1 MAAVV
6 SLFDLANL
14 AIGSPE
20 VGAVNFNAL
29 HALLHAILRHLKIE
43 DVTAEWRD
51 EEPQA
56 PSRQPPHVREKPSPY
71 HHMED
76 KLRDI
81 ERQMAV
87 LSQLPTGADLLTRSG
102 PGSTPVSDMWQMMQL
117 AKRVEAN
124 SDGTS
129 KAMTLIQDV
138 LKEIN
143 ELKSS
148 RDGLWDETR
157 RLREQLSELNMKELL
172 DKTAALEKCCHR
184 VDNLEKLLHD
194 LQARMSLYPEDLDK
208 FITWEI
214 LQATLVD
221 ERAQLQEQLK
231 APRSKAQTPD
241 QAPGQ
246 FQVMLGA
253 PSATPPSA
261 QESSSSPAQP
271 QAPESQPEAE
281 TPLPFASPSQSPL
294 PQGSPTPGP
303 AASVPVP
310 GSSPGQTSQTHPS
323 GTPAQVPSPVHPGA
337 ASPDS
342 PILAGPAPSGASPPC
357 DAASPPRAQSTPSSG
372 GPSARGS
379 SRASSGA
386 DRYPETVEALRHVGQ
401 LKERHDALEERV
413 ELLERS
419 KAELSQLQQLRE
431 HLAELAKRDL
441 PDNLLEQL
449 NCLTATVESLS
460 TDREKQREFQKLFQ
474 TLAGAS
480 PGKGEKAE
488 QGQTVDGEISF
499 QILYLRSAVQ
509 DLEREVEELKREK
522 QGRKERK
529 EQPST
534 RTDKHLQEQLD
545 KLRVTLESTI
555 SSSSTLLQRSL
566 AQQEERQGQGAEELG
581 GRRGDRSLGSRG
593 EKEDTTYPSCCVDVS
608 RKVSQ
613 LFQRYEELQGLVS
626 SHLSRQGDR
635 VRTGPLSQN
644 SEVITQVQH
653 AILQLQA
660 ECEKLSS
667 TASHLLQEHGQKQQD
682 IAHLYKSMEILEEK
696 KADKDRV
703 EMDIDVKADKR
714 ALELKEQD
722 WQRVIEKISAEMD
735 CKLDR
740 IELEPLKRQLE
751 DRWKAIRKQLQEQ
764 PTPQYELDDAAGIR
778 KQLVARFHC
787 ISCDRPVDMLTPG
800 PHVVTMPSVP
810 SLPLHKSSRP
820 YTVYELEQVRQHCR
834 SLKPGSNQ
842 IHFEMAASEKRM
854 VHTRQLHTLLCR
866 QIDRVQSQFRGSE
879 RVSSQGYREH
889 SQMRCTTATG
899 LPHRASDSVPRHE
912 RIPELSDYGY
922 LAVSRSCGGSH
933 TLTFPSRR
941 YTRLQHIA
949 HFIQAEE
956 EAQPAPILRHQPEE
970 VDILG
975 LDGHI
980 YKGRLDTRVTSRTEA
995 KLPTISLKDS
1005 SNRNKDRATR
1015 SLPQKPST
1023 PEMSTGAPS
1032 RPQSA
1037 KTQRS
1042 RSASARSFRDRPMSS
1057 LGRLSQT
1064 TIVQHPTQSTS
1075 ERQGTLEIRMDLNQS
1090 AEEEPL
1096 TTV

>member
-460 TDREKQREFQKLFQ
+460 TDREK
-474 TLAGAS
+474 
-480 PGKGEKAE
+480 
-488 QGQTVDGEISF
+488 
-499 QILYLRSAVQ
+499 
-509 DLEREVEELKREK
+509 
-522 QGRKERK
+522 
-529 EQPST
+529 
-534 RTDKHLQEQLD
+534 
-545 KLRVTLESTI
+545 
-555 SSSSTLLQRSL
+555 
-566 AQQEERQGQGAEELG
+566 
-581 GRRGDRSLGSRG
+581 
-593 EKEDTTYPSCCVDVS
+593 
-608 RKVSQ
+608 
-613 LFQRYEELQGLVS
+613 
-626 SHLSRQGDR
+626 
-635 VRTGPLSQN
+635 N

-714 ALELKEQD
+714 ALELKVSRLQFDTTTEQLNNMFQELLNKISGQEQD

>member
-1 MAAVV
+1 
-6 SLFDLANL
+6 
-14 AIGSPE
+14 
-20 VGAVNFNAL
+20 
-29 HALLHAILRHLKIE
+29 
-43 DVTAEWRD
+43 
-51 EEPQA
+51 
-56 PSRQPPHVREKPSPY
+56 
-71 HHMED
+71 
-76 KLRDI
+76 
-81 ERQMAV
+81 
-87 LSQLPTGADLLTRSG
+87 
-102 PGSTPVSDMWQMMQL
+102 
-117 AKRVEAN
+117 
-124 SDGTS
+124 
-129 KAMTLIQDV
+129 
-138 LKEIN
+138 
-143 ELKSS
+143 
-148 RDGLWDETR
+148 
-157 RLREQLSELNMKELL
+157 
-172 DKTAALEKCCHR
+172 
-184 VDNLEKLLHD
+184 
-194 LQARMSLYPEDLDK
+194 
-208 FITWEI
+208 
-214 LQATLVD
+214 
-221 ERAQLQEQLK
+221 
-231 APRSKAQTPD
+231 
-241 QAPGQ
+241 
-246 FQVMLGA
+246 
-253 PSATPPSA
+253 
-261 QESSSSPAQP
+261 
-271 QAPESQPEAE
+271 
-281 TPLPFASPSQSPL
+281 
-294 PQGSPTPGP
+294 
-303 AASVPVP
+303 
-310 GSSPGQTSQTHPS
+310 
-323 GTPAQVPSPVHPGA
+323 
-337 ASPDS
+337 
-342 PILAGPAPSGASPPC
+342 
-357 DAASPPRAQSTPSSG
+357 
-372 GPSARGS
+372 
-379 SRASSGA
+379 
-386 DRYPETVEALRHVGQ
+386 
-401 LKERHDALEERV
+401 
-413 ELLERS
+413 
-419 KAELSQLQQLRE
+419 
-431 HLAELAKRDL
+431 
-441 PDNLLEQL
+441 
-449 NCLTATVESLS
+449 
-460 TDREKQREFQKLFQ
+460 
-474 TLAGAS
+474 
-480 PGKGEKAE
+480 
-488 QGQTVDGEISF
+488 
-499 QILYLRSAVQ
+499 
-509 DLEREVEELKREK
+509 
-522 QGRKERK
+522 K

-566 AQQEERQGQGAEELG
+566 AQE
-581 GRRGDRSLGSRG
+581 RGDRSLGSRG

-613 LFQRYEELQGLVS
+613 LFRRYEELQGLVS

-635 VRTGPLSQN
+635 KCKQEKN

-714 ALELKEQD
+714 ALELKVSRLQFDTTTEQLNNMFQELLNKISGQEQD

-889 SQMRCTTATG
+889 SQCKSG
-899 LPHRASDSVPRHE
+899 PSE

-980 YKGRLDTRVTSRTEA
+980 YKGRLDTRV
-995 KLPTISLKDS
+995 
-1005 SNRNKDRATR
+1005 
-1015 SLPQKPST
+1015 
-1023 PEMSTGAPS
+1023 
-1032 RPQSA
+1032 
-1037 KTQRS
+1037 
-1042 RSASARSFRDRPMSS
+1042 
-1057 LGRLSQT
+1057 
-1064 TIVQHPTQSTS
+1064 
-1075 ERQGTLEIRMDLNQS
+1075 
-1090 AEEEPL
+1090 
-1096 TTV
+1096 

>member
-157 RLREQLSELNMKELL
+157 RLRVQLSELNMKELL

-208 FITWEI
+208 FITWDI

-261 QESSSSPAQP
+261 QESSGSPAQP

-281 TPLPFASPSQSPL
+281 TPLPFA
-294 PQGSPTPGP
+294 T
-303 AASVPVP
+303 
-310 GSSPGQTSQTHPS
+310 
-323 GTPAQVPSPVHPGA
+323 
-337 ASPDS
+337 
-342 PILAGPAPSGASPPC
+342 
-357 DAASPPRAQSTPSSG
+357 
-372 GPSARGS
+372 SARGS

-522 QGRKERK
+522 QGSKERK

-566 AQQEERQGQGAEELG
+566 AQEEERQGQGAEELG

-613 LFQRYEELQGLVS
+613 LFRRYEELQGLVS

-714 ALELKEQD
+714 ALELKVSRLQFDTTTEQLNNMFQELLNKISGQEQD